1 MKCVFEK
8 TEFTGGELR
17 LCLEKQA
24 GMLYKGVLSQPPHQS
39 SGEMRWKL
47 QQALEM

>member
-1 MKCVFEK
+1 MKCVFERAG
-8 TEFTGGELR
+8 FMGGEVR
-17 LCLEKQA
+17 LCLQKQDA
-24 GMLYKGVLSQPPHQS
+24 LQGVLSQPPHQS